1 MSPTDAERACLAAAQ
16 VPAEAPVAPVAPVVA
31 VLLREVR
38 SAHPGATVTAAA
50 HAEAG
55 GAAVV
60 LVIARNGARVE
71 ARSEARTLAEACRAL
86 APWTVQS

>member
-1 MSPTDAERACLAAAQ
+1 VSPADAAERACLAAAQ
-16 VPAEAPVAPVAPVVA
+16 VPDEAFVAPVVA

-38 SAHPGATVTAAA
+38 DAHPGATVTAAA
-50 HAEAG
+50 HAEAAG
-55 GAAVV
+55 VAVV